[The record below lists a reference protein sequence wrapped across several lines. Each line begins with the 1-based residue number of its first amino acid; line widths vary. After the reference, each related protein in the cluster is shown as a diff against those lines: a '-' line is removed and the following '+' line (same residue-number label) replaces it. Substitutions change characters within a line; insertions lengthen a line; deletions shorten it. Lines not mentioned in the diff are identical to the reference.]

1 MQPCRRRFLRLAGA
15 AAGLQLAARMT
26 AAQAYPTR
34 PVRIIVPFTA
44 GGPATV
50 MAHVIAQPLS
60 ESWGR
65 SFYVE
70 NLPTGASNVGSA
82 TAAKSPP
89 DGYTLLVVT
98 PSFVI
103 NPSLYAKLAY
113 DPIRDFTPVILAVA
127 SPHVLLVNPSFP
139 AKNVKEL
146 VALVKANP
154 GKYSYASAGTGQSA
168 QLAAELFK
176 LAFGLDIVHVPF
188 NGGAPAV
195 NSTMGGHTQMAFN
208 ALPSAAAL
216 IKEGK
221 LRALAV
227 TSGERAPEFPDVPT
241 LAEAGAPGQESLY
254 FQGIVAPAGTPKDIV
269 DQLYREIEKILAR
282 PEVKDRLAAIG
293 FGVTIQLP
301 RGVPGPTQGRSG
313 EVGEGHSRRQHQT
326 NRVIRSRRHEG
337 SHGCERTIRGGAPRL
352 SRGAP
357 GVSYCRAPDQPEAK
371 GALALPQQ
379 RA

>member
-1 MQPCRRRFLRLAGA
+1 MQACRRRFLRLAGA
-15 AAGLQLAARMT
+15 AAGLPLAARMS

-60 ESWGR
+60 ESLGQ

-70 NLPTGASNVGSA
+70 NLPAGASNVGTA
-82 TAAKSPP
+82 TAAKSPA

-103 NPSLYAKLAY
+103 NPSLYAKLSY
-113 DPIRDFTPVILAVA
+113 DPVKDFTPVILAVT
-127 SPHVLLVNPSFP
+127 SPHVLIVNPSFP
-139 AKNVKEL
+139 ANNVKEL
-146 VALVKANP
+146 VVLAKANP

-176 LAFGLDIVHVPF
+176 LAFGLDTVHVPF

-195 NSTMGGHTQMAFN
+195 NSTVGGHTPIAFN
-208 ALPSAAAL
+208 ALPSAAPL

-254 FQGIVAPAGTPKDIV
+254 FQGVVAPAGTPKEIV
-269 DQLYREIEKILAR
+269 DRLYRAIDKILAR
-282 PEVKDRLAAIG
+282 PEVKERLAAIG
-293 FGVTIQLP
+293 FGVT
-301 RGVPGPTQGRSG
+301 VRSPEDFG
-313 EVGEGHSRRQHQT
+313 NQIKAETARWAKA
-326 NRVIRSRRHEG
+326 IRDANIKRIE
-337 SHGCERTIRGGAPRL
+337 
-352 SRGAP
+352 
-357 GVSYCRAPDQPEAK
+357 
-371 GALALPQQ
+371 
-379 RA
+379 

>member
-15 AAGLQLAARMT
+15 AAGLPLAARMT

-60 ESWGR
+60 ESWGQ

-241 LAEAGAPGQESLY
+241 LAEAGAPGQESLF

-293 FGVTIQLP
+293 FGVTISSPEEFQVQLKAEAA
-301 RGVPGPTQGRSG
+301 RWAK
-313 EVGEGHSRRQHQT
+313 
-326 NRVIRSRRHEG
+326 VIRDANIKRIE
-337 SHGCERTIRGGAPRL
+337 
-352 SRGAP
+352 
-357 GVSYCRAPDQPEAK
+357 
-371 GALALPQQ
+371 
-379 RA
+379 

>member
-15 AAGLQLAARMT
+15 AAGLPLAARMS

-60 ESWGR
+60 ESLGQ

-70 NLPTGASNVGSA
+70 NLPAGASNVGTA
-82 TAAKSPP
+82 TAAKSPA

-103 NPSLYAKLAY
+103 NPSLYAKLSY
-113 DPIRDFTPVILAVA
+113 DPVKDFTPIILAVT
-127 SPHVLLVNPSFP
+127 SPHVLIVNPSVP
-139 AKNVKEL
+139 ANNVKEL
-146 VALVKANP
+146 VALAKANP

-195 NSTMGGHTQMAFN
+195 NSTVGGHTPIAFN
-208 ALPSAAAL
+208 ALPSAAPL

-254 FQGIVAPAGTPKDIV
+254 FQGVVAPAGTPKEIV
-269 DQLYREIEKILAR
+269 DQLYRAIDKILAR
-282 PEVKDRLAAIG
+282 PEVKERLAAIG
-293 FGVTIQLP
+293 FGVTVGSP
-301 RGVPGPTQGRSG
+301 EDFGTQIKTETARWAK
-313 EVGEGHSRRQHQT
+313 
-326 NRVIRSRRHEG
+326 VIRDANIKRIE
-337 SHGCERTIRGGAPRL
+337 
-352 SRGAP
+352 
-357 GVSYCRAPDQPEAK
+357 
-371 GALALPQQ
+371 
-379 RA
+379 

>member
-1 MQPCRRRFLRLAGA
+1 MQTCRRRFLRLTAA
-15 AAGLQLAARMT
+15 AAGLPLAARMT

-50 MAHVIAQPLS
+50 MAHVLAQPLS
-60 ESWGR
+60 ESWGQ

-146 VALVKANP
+146 VALAKANP

-293 FGVTIQLP
+293 FGVTISSPEEFQVQLKTEAA
-301 RGVPGPTQGRSG
+301 RWAK
-313 EVGEGHSRRQHQT
+313 
-326 NRVIRSRRHEG
+326 VIRDANIKRIE
-337 SHGCERTIRGGAPRL
+337 
-352 SRGAP
+352 
-357 GVSYCRAPDQPEAK
+357 
-371 GALALPQQ
+371 
-379 RA
+379 

>member
-1 MQPCRRRFLRLAGA
+1 MQACRRRFLRLAGA
-15 AAGLQLAARMT
+15 AAGLPLAARMT
-26 AAQAYPTR
+26 SAQAYPTR

-60 ESWGR
+60 ESWGQ

-70 NLPTGASNVGSA
+70 NLPTGASNVGTA
-82 TAAKSPP
+82 TAAKSPA

-103 NPSLYAKLAY
+103 NPSLYAKLTY
-113 DPIRDFTPVILAVA
+113 DPIKDFTPVILAVT
-127 SPHVLLVNPSFP
+127 SPHVLIVNPSFP
-139 AKNVKEL
+139 ANNVKEL
-146 VALVKANP
+146 VALAKANP

-195 NSTMGGHTQMAFN
+195 NSTIGGHTPIAFN
-208 ALPSAAAL
+208 ALPSAAPL

-254 FQGIVAPAGTPKDIV
+254 FQGIVAPAGTPKEIV
-269 DQLYREIEKILAR
+269 NQLYREIDKILAR
-282 PEVKDRLAAIG
+282 PEVKERLAAIG
-293 FGVTIQLP
+293 FGVTVRSPEDFQ
-301 RGVPGPTQGRSG
+301 TQIKTETARWAK
-313 EVGEGHSRRQHQT
+313 
-326 NRVIRSRRHEG
+326 VIRDANIKRIE
-337 SHGCERTIRGGAPRL
+337 
-352 SRGAP
+352 
-357 GVSYCRAPDQPEAK
+357 
-371 GALALPQQ
+371 
-379 RA
+379 